1 MQRGLRILV
10 LDDEDSVRQ
19 SLAAYLEDLDF
30 QVSLASNAEE
40 GIRRVAEGSFDIAIV
55 DIRLPG
61 KDGNAFIRE
70 AYELCP
76 ALQFLIH
83 TGSKQYTLPEDLR
96 NLGISE
102 AQILL
107 KPVSCMAVFA
117 EAMKRLLSKG
127 DV

>member
-1 MQRGLRILV
+1 MNKSLRILV

-19 SLAAYLEDLDF
+19 SLAAYLEDLDYH
-30 QVSLASNAEE
+30 VSLAANAEE
-40 GIRRVAEGSFDIAIV
+40 GIHRVTEESFDIAIV

-70 AYELCP
+70 AHDVRP
-76 ALQFLIH
+76 ALHFLIH

-96 NLGISE
+96 ELGITDK
-102 AQILL
+102 QILL
-107 KPVSCMAVFA
+107 KPVSSMAVFS
-117 EAMKRLLSKG
+117 EAMKGLISKG